1 MIFICNWNSKGNYSN
16 SLCHPRLLLVL
27 RNPFSSSGV
36 WFAVT
41 GPCQKRE
48 WVYWNYVILFW
59 LDGLLNLNSNVCF
72 VLLLFFIPTTL
83 SLKQKHPSWLALSCL
98 LGYWLIDWLI
108 YVFQLSKDQRRV
120 LTDSYVASSAKK
132 TIEQRLLGFL
142 NYNSYHLPMYAKP
155 GMVWHRNSLCKNRLR
170 DLWDMRR
177 NA

>member
-27 RNPFSSSGV
+27 RNPFSSSVV

-108 YVFQLSKDQRRV
+108 DLCFSVIEGPTSCLNRFIRCLIGKEDNRTKIARIPQLQFISLAHVCQ
-120 LTDSYVASSAKK
+120 T
-132 TIEQRLLGFL
+132 
-142 NYNSYHLPMYAKP
+142 
-155 GMVWHRNSLCKNRLR
+155 RNGVTSQFSV
-170 DLWDMRR
+170 
-177 NA
+177 